1 MRIVVTG
8 ATGNH
13 GSALLRALGAD
24 PDVDEILGIARRRP
38 ASVPDKTSWL
48 AADVAHAD
56 LTDVFRRADAV
67 IHLAWLIQPSRDR
80 SRTRGVDVHRAG
92 PATRGVNVDGSVR
105 VFRAAAEAKVP
116 TLIHAS
122 SVGAYGPGPKDRRV
136 DESWPATGI
145 GTSFYSR
152 DKAACESALDRLDG
166 DHPELRVVRL
176 GPGLVFQRQAA
187 AEIRRYFIGPFLPPF
202 ALDRRLLPIV
212 PDIPGLRF
220 QAVHTDDVAG
230 AYRLALH
237 SDARGA
243 FTVAAEPV
251 LDPAELAR
259 LIGARTVPVPA
270 KVVRALA
277 GATWKLR
284 LQPTPPG
291 WLDLALETPLMDMT
305 RARTEL
311 GWEPRHSAGEALLE
325 LLDGMRAS
333 AGGSTPPLD
342 PGAGGPLRTKELLT
356 GIGGRN

>member
-24 PDVDEILGIARRRP
+24 RDVHEILGIARRRP
-38 ASVPDKTSWL
+38 ATVPDKTSWL

-56 LTDVFRRADAV
+56 LTDVFRGADAV

-80 SRTRGVDVHRAG
+80 S
-92 PATRGVNVDGSVR
+92 ATRGVNVDGSVR

-116 TLIHAS
+116 MLIHAS

-152 DKAACESALDRLDG
+152 DKAACERALDRLEEE
-166 DHPELRVVRL
+166 HPELRVVRL
-176 GPGLVFQRQAA
+176 RPGLVFQRQAA

-220 QAVHTDDVAG
+220 QAVHTDDVAE

-237 SDARGA
+237 SHARGA
-243 FTVAAEPV
+243 FNAAAEPV
-251 LDPAELAR
+251 LNPAELAR

-270 KVVRALA
+270 KAVRALA
-277 GATWKLR
+277 SATCKLR

-291 WLDLALETPLMDMT
+291 WLDLALEPPLMDTT
-305 RARTEL
+305 RARAEL
-311 GWEPRHSAGEALLE
+311 
-325 LLDGMRAS
+325 
-333 AGGSTPPLD
+333 
-342 PGAGGPLRTKELLT
+342 
-356 GIGGRN
+356 

>member
-13 GSALLRALGAD
+13 GCALLRALAAD
-24 PDVDEILGIARRRP
+24 PDVHEILGIARRRP
-38 ASVPDKTSWL
+38 SSVPDKTSWL
-48 AADVAHAD
+48 AADVATAD
-56 LTDVFRRADAV
+56 LTDVFRGADAV
-67 IHLAWLIQPSRDR
+67 VHLAWLIQPSRDR
-80 SRTRGVDVHRAG
+80 T
-92 PATRGVNVDGSVR
+92 ATREVNVDGSVR
-105 VFRAAAEAKVP
+105 VFRAAAAAKVP

-145 GTSFYSR
+145 STSFYSR
-152 DKAACESALDRLDG
+152 DKAACERALDRLEE

-176 GPGLVFQRQAA
+176 RPGLVFQRQAA
-187 AEIRRYFIGPFLPPF
+187 AEIRRYFLGPFLPPV
-202 ALDRRLLPIV
+202 ALDRRLIPVV
-212 PDIPGLRF
+212 PDIAGLRF
-220 QAVHTDDVAG
+220 QAVHSDDVAE

-243 FTVAAEPV
+243 FNIAAEPV
-251 LDPAELAR
+251 LDPDELAR
-259 LIGARTVPVPA
+259 LLGARKVPVPA
-270 KVVRALA
+270 GAVRALA

-291 WLDLALETPLMDMT
+291 WLDLALEVPLMDMT

-311 GWEPRHSAGEALLE
+311 GWEPRHSAGEALVE

-342 PGAGGPLRTKELLT
+342 PGAGGPLRAKELLT